1 MRALVHSCACSLFT
15 YQFTLHCSLPGASQG
30 NGLLPLLTA
39 GCRRDAPW
47 LLRACFFVPVCLG
60 YFKDKRGE
68 LQLEASVTPGSGWR
82 HYVTS
87 LVFHPSP
94 DAGAGSFWTLFIF
107 LRRTD
112 AETIPRLRCRLN
124 SEGCRIPNYGGRQE
138 DQGSKG
144 CLDGELSPFLGRLGL
159 A

>member
-1 MRALVHSCACSLFT
+1 MWGGGCHAYTSTFVRLFT
-15 YQFTLHCSLPGASQG
+15 VYISAHSSR
-30 NGLLPLLTA
+30 NGLLPLFIA
-39 GCRRDAPW
+39 SSRRDAPW

-68 LQLEASVTPGSGWR
+68 LQLGASVTPGSIWR

-94 DAGAGSFWTLFIF
+94 DPGAGSFWTLFIF

-112 AETIPRLRCRLN
+112 AETMPRLRCRLN
-124 SEGCRIPNYGGRQE
+124 PEGCRIPNSSGRQE

-144 CLDGELSPFLGRLGL
+144 CLDGELSTFLGRRRL